1 LFSFFSFLPIK
12 AFWIDFIIVRQ
23 PFIYYVS
30 EETACRNIGIDN
42 SNLYKRKVVKYY
54 GDPMKKLVALSFC
67 FLFLGCI
74 VGIKLDTPEDA
85 VTSWVKSFNDRD
97 VKGMY
102 LTLSEEYI
110 VANGG
115 EEKVREDIRIMLEY
129 AADQNTSY
137 VIKSIGR
144 LAIFRDE
151 YLGEDI
157 FLVRID
163 REYVENDEKK
173 VEEIILNFKVVEE
186 NKKYKIVDVWD

>member
-1 LFSFFSFLPIK
+1 
-12 AFWIDFIIVRQ
+12 V
-23 PFIYYVS
+23 
-30 EETACRNIGIDN
+30 TACQNIGIDN
-42 SNLYKRKVVKYY
+42 SNIYKRKLVKYY
-54 GDPMKKLVALSFC
+54 GDLMKKLVALSFC

-74 VGIKLDTPEDA
+74 VGIKLDTPEDT

-97 VKGMY
+97 VEGMY

-110 VANGG
+110 TTNGG

-129 AADQNTSY
+129 AMNQDINY

-144 LAIFRDE
+144 LAMFRDE

-157 FLVRID
+157 LLVRID

-173 VEEIILNFKVVEE
+173 VEEIILNFEVVEE
-186 NKKYKIVDVWD
+186 DKKYKIVDVWD